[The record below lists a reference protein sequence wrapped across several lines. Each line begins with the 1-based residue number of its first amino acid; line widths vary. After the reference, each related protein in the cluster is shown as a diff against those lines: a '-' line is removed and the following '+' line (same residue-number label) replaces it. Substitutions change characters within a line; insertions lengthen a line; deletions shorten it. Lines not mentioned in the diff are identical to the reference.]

1 MTAPTNSLA
10 HATRVAAFFDLD
22 STILAAPSLEWRF
35 VGYLLERN
43 QLKSANAGAWL
54 SHFAKN
60 ILLSPR
66 EALEANKRY
75 LAGLRESLAR
85 DFSLA
90 SLETET
96 LAAEQ
101 SFFPE
106 ALSRIAWHQAQ
117 DHRVCIVSGTLAVL
131 ARELL
136 TQLPAPI
143 DIVAT
148 ELETASGYLADT
160 HDIAPVFT
168 GSLNGPHMTG
178 LAKARAVWR
187 YAESHAVDLPKSFAY
202 GDRNADLPML
212 DAVGHPVAVNPSK
225 RLARIA
231 RENNWDVVRWGNA
244 AVNNESRRNT
254 IAPIAKASPQP
265 GAGR

>member
-1 MTAPTNSLA
+1 MPQESPPSSISTPRFSPRPRSNGASSATCSNATNC
-10 HATRVAAFFDLD
+10 
-22 STILAAPSLEWRF
+22 
-35 VGYLLERN
+35 
-43 QLKSANAGAWL
+43 KSANAGAWL

-90 SLETET
+90 SRETET

-136 TQLPAPI
+136 AQLPAPI

-187 YAESHAVDLPKSFAY
+187 YADSHAIDLTKSFAY

-212 DAVGHPVAVNPSK
+212 DAVGHPIAVNPSK

-231 RENNWDVVRWGNA
+231 RENSWEVLRWGTATQRTRA
-244 AVNNESRRNT
+244 AATRY
-254 IAPIAKASPQP
+254 APIAKASPQL
-265 GAGR
+265 GASR

>member
-1 MTAPTNSLA
+1 MIPSTKI
-10 HATRVAAFFDLD
+10 AAFFDLD

-43 QLKSANAGAWL
+43 QLKSSNAGAWL

-85 DFSLA
+85 DFSIA
-90 SLETET
+90 SRETEK
-96 LAAEQ
+96 LATSQA
-101 SFFPE
+101 FFPE

-136 TQLPAPI
+136 AQLPAPL

-160 HDIAPVFT
+160 QDIAPVFT

-187 YAESHAVDLPKSFAY
+187 YAETHSIDLAKSFAY

-212 DAVGHPVAVNPSK
+212 DAVGHPIVVNPSK

-231 RENNWDVVRWGNA
+231 RENSWEIVHWGA
-244 AVNNESRRNT
+244 LATTSTRHRNP

-265 GAGR
+265 GATR

>member
-1 MTAPTNSLA
+1 MTTRPTK
-10 HATRVAAFFDLD
+10 VAAFFDLD

-43 QLKSANAGAWL
+43 QLKSSNAGAWL

-66 EALEANKRY
+66 EALDANKRY

-90 SLETET
+90 ACETKNLT
-96 LAAEQ
+96 TKQ
-101 SFFPE
+101 NFFPE

-160 HDIAPVFT
+160 HAIAPVFT
-168 GSLNGPHMTG
+168 GSLSGPHMTG
-178 LAKARAVWR
+178 LAKARSVWR
-187 YAESHAVDLPKSFAY
+187 YAESHSIDLTKSFAY

-212 DAVGHPVAVNPSK
+212 DAVGHPFAVNPSK

-231 RENNWDVVRWGNA
+231 RENTWEVVHWGALATQRANHKTLA
-244 AVNNESRRNT
+244 APSH
-254 IAPIAKASPQP
+254 
-265 GAGR
+265 GATR

>member
-1 MTAPTNSLA
+1 MTARST
-10 HATRVAAFFDLD
+10 TIAAFFDLD

-43 QLKSANAGAWL
+43 QLKSTNAGAWL

-66 EALEANKRY
+66 EALETNKRY

-90 SLETET
+90 SRETES
-96 LAAEQ
+96 LAAERT
-101 SFFPE
+101 FFPE

-117 DHRVCIVSGTLAVL
+117 NHCVCIVSGTLAVL

-136 TQLPAPI
+136 AQLPAPI

-160 HDIAPVFT
+160 QNIAPVFT
-168 GSLNGPHMTG
+168 GSLSGPHMTG

-187 YAESHAVDLPKSFAY
+187 YAESHAIDLPKSFAY

-212 DAVGHPVAVNPSK
+212 DAVGHPIAVNPSK

-231 RENNWDVVRWGNA
+231 RENNWEIVRWGATTTNSA
-244 AVNNESRRNT
+244 SRRNT
-254 IAPIAKASPQP
+254 IAPITRASPQP
-265 GAGR
+265 GATR

>member
-1 MTAPTNSLA
+1 MSAAT
-10 HATRVAAFFDLD
+10 HAAKIAAFFDLD

-43 QLKSANAGAWL
+43 QLKSTNAGAWL
-54 SHFAKN
+54 AHFAKN

-90 SLETET
+90 SREAEK
-96 LAAEQ
+96 LAVAQ

-117 DHRVCIVSGTLAVL
+117 AHRVCIVSGTLAVL
-131 ARELL
+131 AREWLA
-136 TQLPAPI
+136 QLPAPI

-148 ELETASGYLADT
+148 ELETASGYLTDT
-160 HDIAPVFT
+160 QDIASVFT
-168 GSLNGPHMTG
+168 GALTGPHMTG

-187 YAESHAVDLPKSFAY
+187 YAESHAIDLTQSFAY

-231 RENNWDVVRWGNA
+231 RENNWEIARWGTA
-244 AVNNESRRNT
+244 AANRASRRNT
-254 IAPIAKASPQP
+254 LAPITKSAPQH
-265 GAGR
+265 GATR